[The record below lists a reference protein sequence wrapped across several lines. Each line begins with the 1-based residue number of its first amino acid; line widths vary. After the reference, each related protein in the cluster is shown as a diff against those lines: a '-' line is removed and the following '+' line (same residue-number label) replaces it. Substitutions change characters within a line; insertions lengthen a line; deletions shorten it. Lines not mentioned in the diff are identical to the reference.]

1 MEQGGGDAS
10 PSQGNPPGDLGP
22 LPRGSKACW
31 GSRRVAGL
39 YVGVDDYQQKG
50 CAALWSLAA
59 GNADNQAKIA
69 AAGGIDAVVGAMG
82 AHGGVA
88 GVQALG
94 CAALRNL
101 AAGNADNKAKI
112 AAAGGIDAVVGA
124 MGAHRGVA
132 DVQKEGCAA
141 LLNLAEANESRLNA
155 CLSAY

>member
-1 MEQGGGDAS
+1 
-10 PSQGNPPGDLGP
+10 
-22 LPRGSKACW
+22 
-31 GSRRVAGL
+31 
-39 YVGVDDYQQKG
+39 
-50 CAALWSLAA
+50 
-59 GNADNQAKIA
+59 
-69 AAGGIDAVVGAMG
+69 
-82 AHGGVA
+82 
-88 GVQALG
+88 VQALG